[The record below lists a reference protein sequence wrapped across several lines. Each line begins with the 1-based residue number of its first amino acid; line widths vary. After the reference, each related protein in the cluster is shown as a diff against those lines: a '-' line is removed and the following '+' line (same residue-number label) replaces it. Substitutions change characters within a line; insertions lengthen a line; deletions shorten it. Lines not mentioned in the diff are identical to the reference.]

1 MCKIDEKWLRANNWT
16 CVDWS
21 DDERSYWDNY
31 YHKYMKC
38 KHHDRTYKIESDNY
52 AKRDYIRISHQY
64 TRYYDENDKLVK
76 VINYYTLEAEGNK
89 YEIKNT
95 ESKTK
100 FDSETID
107 FIKNLIGLK

>member
-1 MCKIDEKWLRANNWT
+1 MGTRCVSGMWCVIFFGGYEENQLIASPVTGKIIE
-16 CVDWS
+16 
-21 DDERSYWDNY
+21 YG
-31 YHKYMKC
+31 
-38 KHHDRTYKIESDNY
+38 KHSR
-52 AKRDYIRISHQY
+52 
-64 TRYYDENDKLVK
+64 
-76 VINYYTLEAEGNK
+76 INYYTLEAEGNK